1 MRHLDD
7 FEQRLEQAAQEVRRM
22 AKHAA
27 PPQIETSS
35 RRSIA
40 PGWVMFAAA
49 FAVVII
55 ALGVIPLIS
64 SPEDGGPAAATTT
77 IGTLMPTAATT
88 VPAPAPTVTESGTTV
103 VTTTPGA
110 SCSAAGMELPSE
122 QEGLPPAVAA
132 TRMAIAEAA
141 IACDYVTL
149 EALAS
154 PDFVTSF
161 GGGGFENI
169 PQWEADGTY
178 SATALIVQLLATPY
192 AYEDYDGLPRH
203 FYWPSAFVYDSWEE
217 IPPPDLEALGS
228 IYTREELDQ
237 AAAFGSYALWR
248 IGITETG
255 EWRFF
260 VAGD

>member
-64 SPEDGGPAAATTT
+64 SPEDGGPAAATTM

-88 VPAPAPTVTESGTTV
+88 VPAPAPSLGCHCQA
-103 VTTTPGA
+103 P
-110 SCSAAGMELPSE
+110 AG
-122 QEGLPPAVAA
+122 
-132 TRMAIAEAA
+132 
-141 IACDYVTL
+141 
-149 EALAS
+149 
-154 PDFVTSF
+154 
-161 GGGGFENI
+161 
-169 PQWEADGTY
+169 
-178 SATALIVQLLATPY
+178 LLVSS
-192 AYEDYDGLPRH
+192 H
-203 FYWPSAFVYDSWEE
+203 S
-217 IPPPDLEALGS
+217 
-228 IYTREELDQ
+228 
-237 AAAFGSYALWR
+237 
-248 IGITETG
+248 
-255 EWRFF
+255 
-260 VAGD
+260 